1 VAFLHQ
7 VNRTRVNAIIKNEEY
22 LAHYD
27 EAIKAFDDYM
37 NDGRRWAVEQH
48 SELKNEMVAYFSFEF
63 GLHESLPVYAGGLGV
78 LAADH
83 LKESSDL
90 GLPIVA
96 VGFIYNQGYFEQHIS
111 EDGWQET
118 HNLLLDFQEMPVAPV
133 MDADGNP
140 VKVTV
145 DLSDRLVHAQVW
157 QVQVG
162 RVSLFLLNS
171 NLEENSPGDRDLTA
185 RLYTS
190 DPNVR
195 ISQEILLGIGGVR
208 ALNLLGYKPTIWHM
222 NEGHSAFLT
231 IERLRELIK
240 AGTKFEDA
248 VEKVRNSN
256 IFTSHTP
263 VPAGNDIFPIWLIE
277 KYFKKIWME
286 MNISRD
292 QFIDLGRD
300 NQPWGEAFSMPVL
313 ALHLSKGANAVS
325 KLHGEV
331 ARKMWQFLYPGKKEK
346 DVPIISITNGV
357 HVGTWLARRMRLLYE
372 KYLGPEWWHTLE
384 DPEMWELI
392 ERIPADEFWAVRRHL
407 RRKLM
412 LFANERAR
420 KQWLTTSVHPVQ
432 IVASGVLMDPYTL
445 TIGFARRFATY
456 KRGNLLLHDYDRLLK
471 IINNPYM
478 PVQIVFAGKAH
489 PADEPGKMIIQEIY
503 RAVKDANTG
512 GRLIFIENYD
522 MNVARFL
529 VQGVDV
535 WMNTPRIP
543 NEASGTSGMKAAL
556 NGVINFSV
564 LDGWWAEGYNGHN
577 GWAIGSKNQLDD
589 PHAEDVA
596 DAESLYDTLEK
607 KIIPL
612 FYAKR
617 NADGIP
623 TEWVDKAKE
632 SIRDLAPRFCTRRM
646 LKEYMDNLY
655 LPAMRS
661 KTR

>member
-1 VAFLHQ
+1 
-7 VNRTRVNAIIKNEEY
+7 
-22 LAHYD
+22 
-27 EAIKAFDDYM
+27 
-37 NDGRRWAVEQH
+37 
-48 SELKNEMVAYFSFEF
+48 
-63 GLHESLPVYAGGLGV
+63 
-78 LAADH
+78 
-83 LKESSDL
+83 
-90 GLPIVA
+90 
-96 VGFIYNQGYFEQHIS
+96 
-111 EDGWQET
+111 
-118 HNLLLDFQEMPVAPV
+118 
-133 MDADGNP
+133 
-140 VKVTV
+140 
-145 DLSDRLVHAQVW
+145 
-157 QVQVG
+157 
-162 RVSLFLLNS
+162 
-171 NLEENSPGDRDLTA
+171 
-185 RLYTS
+185 
-190 DPNVR
+190 
-195 ISQEILLGIGGVR
+195 
-208 ALNLLGYKPTIWHM
+208 
-222 NEGHSAFLT
+222 
-231 IERLRELIK
+231 
-240 AGTKFEDA
+240 
-248 VEKVRNSN
+248 
-256 IFTSHTP
+256 
-263 VPAGNDIFPIWLIE
+263 
-277 KYFKKIWME
+277 
-286 MNISRD
+286 
-292 QFIDLGRD
+292 
-300 NQPWGEAFSMPVL
+300 
-313 ALHLSKGANAVS
+313 
-325 KLHGEV
+325 
-331 ARKMWQFLYPGKKEK
+331 
-346 DVPIISITNGV
+346 
-357 HVGTWLARRMRLLYE
+357 
-372 KYLGPEWWHTLE
+372 
-384 DPEMWELI
+384 MWELI